1 VATISANNDQEI
13 GQLIANAM
21 EKVGNQGVINVTE
34 GKTLENE
41 VEVIEGM
48 KFDQGYVSR
57 YFVTDPKENKAILD
71 NVHVL
76 LFQSKISSAH
86 AILPLLDQVA
96 RSSKKLLIVAE
107 NVDGEALATLIV
119 NRLRGMNIAAVKAP
133 GFGDNRAQMM
143 ADLAALLGTRVI
155 TEEAGE
161 KLEDLTLDDL
171 GFAKRIEITSND
183 TIVLDGQGTKEQIQ
197 ERCELIKATLEKTT
211 SEYEREKLQERLAKL
226 SGGVALIKV
235 GGASEVEVS
244 EKKDRIVDA
253 LNATRAAV
261 EEGIVPGGG
270 VALLYASR
278 DLSELKSPL
287 NVDRNQGVD
296 IIRAALKVRSF
307 SLCCSSSSRSSSSS

>member
-1 VATISANNDQEI
+1 
-13 GQLIANAM
+13 M
-21 EKVGNQGVINVTE
+21 ERVGNLGVINVTE
-34 GKTLENE
+34 GKTLVNE

-48 KFDQGYVSR
+48 KFDQGYLSR
-57 YFVTDPKENKAILD
+57 YFVTDPKENKGIFD
-71 NVHVL
+71 NAHVL
-76 LFQSKISSAH
+76 LFANKISSAH

-96 RSSKKLLIVAE
+96 RSNKKLVIVAE
-107 NVDGEALATLIV
+107 NIEGEALATLIV

-133 GFGDNRAQMM
+133 GFGDNRTQMM
-143 ADLAALLGTRVI
+143 GDIAALVGSRVI
-155 TEEAGE
+155 SEEIGD
-161 KLEDLTLDDL
+161 KLEEITLEDL
-171 GFAKRIEITSND
+171 GFAKRIELTQND
-183 TIVLDGQGTKEQIQ
+183 TVILDGQGSKESIQ
-197 ERCELIKATLEKTT
+197 ERCDLIKSALEKTT

-278 DLSELKSPL
+278 DLSSLKTN
-287 NVDRNQGVD
+287 NVDRNQGID
-296 IIRAALKVRSF
+296 IIRAALKVSF
-307 SLCCSSSSRSSSSS
+307 HYHCFCFCFCFSCSHCMLTLTWCC

>member
-1 VATISANNDQEI
+1 
-13 GQLIANAM
+13 M
-21 EKVGNQGVINVTE
+21 ERVGNLGVINVTE
-34 GKTLENE
+34 GKTLVNE

-48 KFDQGYVSR
+48 KFDQGYLSR
-57 YFVTDPKENKAILD
+57 YFVTDPKENKGIFD
-71 NVHVL
+71 NAHVL
-76 LFQSKISSAH
+76 LFANKISSAH

-96 RSSKKLLIVAE
+96 RSNKKLVIVAE
-107 NVDGEALATLIV
+107 NIEGEALATLIV

-133 GFGDNRAQMM
+133 GFGDNRTQMM
-143 ADLAALLGTRVI
+143 GDIAALVGSRVI
-155 TEEAGE
+155 SEEIGD
-161 KLEDLTLDDL
+161 KLEEITLEDL
-171 GFAKRIEITSND
+171 GFAKRIELTQND
-183 TIVLDGQGTKEQIQ
+183 TVILDGQGSKESIQ
-197 ERCELIKATLEKTT
+197 ERCDLIKSALEKTT

-278 DLSELKSPL
+278 DLSSLKTN
-287 NVDRNQGVD
+287 NVDRNQGID
-296 IIRAALKVRSF
+296 IIRAALKVSF
-307 SLCCSSSSRSSSSS
+307 HYHCFCFCFCFCFSCSHCMLTLTWCC